1 MAKWTI
7 PFQVTRH
14 QTGAALVPGTAPLV
28 AGASGITPGQ
38 IVNDEIAGYSYIGTG
53 NDGSGNST
61 AIKIFS
67 DPTSLHYATYLI
79 MN

>member
-1 MAKWTI
+1 MDNSFSSHA
-7 PFQVTRH
+7 PPDRRGPGARH
-14 QTGAALVPGTAPLV
+14 RAIGGGGFRQ
-28 AGASGITPGQ
+28 TPGQ